1 VAATAGPP
9 PRLRGSF
16 DHCPPAARLTANN
29 SAALLKELLD
39 GCLAHQR
46 PDGLFNN
53 DVDNPSSFVE
63 TNLAAM
69 LAYAIYESVR
79 GGWLPE
85 SYLARADQMRAAV
98 RAKMDQFGF
107 VQGVAGAPHFDR
119 PGVSAEGQ
127 AFFILMEA
135 AARKAG
141 RPSPLVAF

>member
-1 VAATAGPP
+1 M
-9 PRLRGSF
+9 
-16 DHCPPAARLTANN
+16 
-29 SAALLKELLD
+29 LKELLD

-46 PDGLFNN
+46 PDGLFYNE
-53 DVDNPSSFVE
+53 VDNPSSFVE

-98 RAKMDQFGF
+98 RAKVDQFGF
-107 VQGVAGAPHFDR
+107 VQGVAGAPQFDR

-127 AFFILMEA
+127 AFFILMEG

-141 RPSPLVAF
+141 RPTPAH